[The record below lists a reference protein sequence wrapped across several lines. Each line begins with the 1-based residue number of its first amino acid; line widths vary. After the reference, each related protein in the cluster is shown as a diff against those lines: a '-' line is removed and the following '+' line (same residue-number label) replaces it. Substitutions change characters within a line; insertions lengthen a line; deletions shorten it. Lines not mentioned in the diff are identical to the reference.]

1 MEFHRSTSA
10 SRQSR
15 LSSHLNATDV
25 SRGAITSDGRLLTRT
40 GLYRAAHRQHRQPP
54 PQSHNPANPTST
66 PRSPSPPS
74 LSLSLNHS
82 LHSYVNSPLYIDSLA
97 LCRLVRRN
105 ASVCI
110 YTLPLRLASVFI
122 PARTNVDADASVT
135 KPRKAH
141 SVEKGGAKEGERK
154 ERRRRKRRRK
164 IKDRE
169 RGKVKGG
176 GKANRRGLNSGCSVR
191 VRWETSLRQSGRVA
205 IRLTEIVPTL
215 LSINQPLL
223 DVWNCGIGMQPRKNV
238 NSQWILLDIETIE
251 AVNVTN

>member
-1 MEFHRSTSA
+1 M
-10 SRQSR
+10 
-15 LSSHLNATDV
+15 
-25 SRGAITSDGRLLTRT
+25 
-40 GLYRAAHRQHRQPP
+40 
-54 PQSHNPANPTST
+54 
-66 PRSPSPPS
+66 
-74 LSLSLNHS
+74 
-82 LHSYVNSPLYIDSLA
+82 
-97 LCRLVRRN
+97 CRLVRRN

-154 ERRRRKRRRK
+154 ERRRRRRRK
-164 IKDRE
+164 TKDRE
-169 RGKVKGG
+169 RGIKGG

-205 IRLTEIVPTL
+205 IRLTEIAPAL

-223 DVWNCGIGMQPRKNV
+223 DVWNRGIAASKECKFAMNLIGYWNDRSCKCNELNMESER
-238 NSQWILLDIETIE
+238 
-251 AVNVTN
+251 